1 MTKTNTKTAKW
12 TPLTRR
18 GFYAKLRADGFT
30 RSPLQLTRT
39 GVTYAKGVGPNM
51 VTVTIPKGHTH
62 TAMVFGSPLPLTGV
76 MYDTSEGRTAPFGR
90 GFDPAE
96 LGLPCFLWVVLA
108 LAAGQITIADYFL
121 TLPPPD

>member
-1 MTKTNTKTAKW
+1 MTKTKTKPTAW

-18 GFYAKLRADGFT
+18 QFYGKLRAAGFT
-30 RSPLQLTRT
+30 RSALQMTRQ
-39 GVTYAKGVGPNM
+39 GVTYAKGKGPNM
-51 VTVTIPKGHTH
+51 VTVTIPKDHTG
-62 TAMVFGSPLPLTGV
+62 TAMIFGGSLPLTGV